1 VLQGVW
7 DKQGH
12 LFGLT
17 LLLSSKESIITML
30 WAMQEPENAGITKG
44 THDMTTIISELAA
57 EIKDKEDAL
66 NGINVE
72 NDNT

>member
-1 VLQGVW
+1 
-7 DKQGH
+7 
-12 LFGLT
+12 
-17 LLLSSKESIITML
+17 ML